1 MTKFGAFSC
10 VVAAVVLG
18 IGASATADDPGAAT
32 DDVTVEDAA
41 KATGGDPAKATS
53 DDLSKKSL
61 VEQAH
66 LPIGLTVGKTVLI
79 GKTPTKFQLGFDY
92 SLARQDNRGQC
103 WNI

>member
-1 MTKFGAFSC
+1 VTKFGAFSC

-41 KATGGDPAKATS
+41 KATGE
-53 DDLSKKSL
+53 DLSKKSL